1 MKISARNQI
10 DAEILSINKGAV
22 NAKIA
27 LLAPKGTLLS
37 AIVTIES
44 VEGLGLTEGDA
55 VRAFFKASHVLIA
68 TGGIPNISA
77 RNKLP
82 GRVETVIQGAVN
94 TELII
99 RLESGDLLTAIITNE
114 SMAELGID
122 KDSDV
127 IAIVKASD
135 VMIAK

>member
-10 DAEILSINKGAV
+10 EAGVLSVNKGAV

-27 LLAPKGTLLS
+27 LRAPKGTTLS
-37 AIVTIES
+37 AIITIES
-44 VEGLGLTEGDA
+44 VESLDLAVGDV

-68 TGGIPNISA
+68 TGGMPKISA
-77 RNKLP
+77 RNKLA
-82 GRVETVIQGAVN
+82 GRVEKVIQGAVN

-99 RLESGDLLTAIITNE
+99 QLESGDLLTSIITNE
-114 SMAELGID
+114 SMAELGIGLG
-122 KDSDV
+122 SDV

>member
-10 DAEILSINKGAV
+10 EAGVLSVNKGAV

-27 LLAPKGTLLS
+27 LRAPKGTTLS
-37 AIVTIES
+37 AIITIES
-44 VEGLGLTEGDA
+44 VESLGLAVGDV

-68 TGGIPNISA
+68 TGGMPKISA
-77 RNKLP
+77 RNKLA
-82 GRVETVIQGAVN
+82 GHVEKVIQGAVN

-99 RLESGDLLTAIITNE
+99 QLESGDLLTSIITNE
-114 SMAELGID
+114 SMAELGIEQG
-122 KDSDV
+122 SNV